1 MAKMKKLENK
11 LTAEIASRKD
21 ELVLYGDIIPNPDK
35 VLLTRGRG
43 RNLEIYEDLETDAH
57 VRTVISKRKR
67 AVTSREWFVNE
78 ADGSEEATKSAELV
92 RKCLNLINLDRLT
105 EDLLDAVLKGYSVAE
120 IMWGYD
126 ENEKIIRPLEIRSR
140 KPQRFI
146 FKQAENDCE
155 LRLLTLDSPIDG
167 IEVPERKFIV
177 FTYDRRFDN
186 PYGFGLGNSL
196 FWPVLFKR
204 KGITFWLTFCDKFG
218 SPTSVGK
225 YPASAS
231 DSERA
236 TLREALEA
244 IANDYGIIVPEGMEV
259 SLLEASK
266 ASTDTY
272 EKLARFM
279 DEQISEIVLG
289 ETGSTNQS
297 NGGGS
302 RARDQIGNEIRLETA
317 KADADMLCQVLND
330 SLVRWIIELNMP
342 GAPLKEAL
350 LKAGLA
356 KDIRGSFDSEILQ
369 PVFSVM
375 ASNAKNDALAEF
387 KDIINNTLNGVCA
400 TGIDSKILEAAI
412 NFFEFQYREGDFGGA
427 PKGLMYEIKAYATWL
442 YDDGN
447 AWDTLK
453 FDKYFKSL
461 REKIGTT
468 YFTDLIK
475 KYLLDNT
482 HASFVVCAPSKTLN
496 EEREAKLKEKLAKFK
511 STLTKAELEKMI
523 EDTASLKKYQATP

>member
-302 RARDQIGNEIRLETA
+302 RARDQVGNEIRLETA

-330 SLVRWIIELNMP
+330 SLVRWIVELNMP
-342 GAPLKEAL
+342 GAPLPKL
-350 LKAGLA
+350 WR
-356 KDIRGSFDSEILQ
+356 D
-369 PVFSVM
+369 
-375 ASNAKNDALAEF
+375 
-387 KDIINNTLNGVCA
+387 
-400 TGIDSKILEAAI
+400 
-412 NFFEFQYREGDFGGA
+412 FEEGED
-427 PKGLMYEIKAYATWL
+427 
-442 YDDGN
+442 
-447 AWDTLK
+447 
-453 FDKYFKSL
+453 
-461 REKIGTT
+461 
-468 YFTDLIK
+468 
-475 KYLLDNT
+475 
-482 HASFVVCAPSKTLN
+482 
-496 EEREAKLKEKLAKFK
+496 LKEKAGRDNILAGMGVKFTKEYFKENYNLRDEDFELSEDNGK
-511 STLTKAELEKMI
+511 SKVTLPDVKEFAGENAVEIATDTLEAQELERQMSGILEPVIKLVKTGKSYEEIM
-523 EDTASLKKYQATP
+523 EHLVETYDFMNSDALQDMLDRAFFLTNAWSRLNAK

>member
-1 MAKMKKLENK
+1 MAKMKKLERE

-43 RNLEIYEDLETDAH
+43 KNLEIYEDLETDAH

-78 ADGSEEATKSAELV
+78 ADGSEEASKSAELV

-126 ENEKIIRPLEIRSR
+126 ENEKIIRPIEIRSR

-146 FKQAENDCE
+146 FKQTENDCE

-266 ASTDTY
+266 TSTDTY

-302 RARDQIGNEIRLETA
+302 RARDQVGNEIRLETA

-330 SLVRWIIELNMP
+330 SLVRWIVELNMP
-342 GAPLKEAL
+342 GAPLPKL
-350 LKAGLA
+350 WR
-356 KDIRGSFDSEILQ
+356 D
-369 PVFSVM
+369 
-375 ASNAKNDALAEF
+375 
-387 KDIINNTLNGVCA
+387 
-400 TGIDSKILEAAI
+400 
-412 NFFEFQYREGDFGGA
+412 FEEGED
-427 PKGLMYEIKAYATWL
+427 
-442 YDDGN
+442 
-447 AWDTLK
+447 
-453 FDKYFKSL
+453 
-461 REKIGTT
+461 
-468 YFTDLIK
+468 
-475 KYLLDNT
+475 
-482 HASFVVCAPSKTLN
+482 
-496 EEREAKLKEKLAKFK
+496 LKEKAGRDNILAGMGVKFTK
-511 STLTKAELEKMI
+511 EYFKENYNLRDEDFELSEDNGKDKAAFPDLKEFAGENAVEIATDTLEAQELERQMSGILEPVIKLVKTGKSYEEIM
-523 EDTASLKKYQATP
+523 EHLVETYDFMNSDALQDMLDRAFFLTNAWSRLNAK

>member
-1 MAKMKKLENK
+1 MAKMKKLERE

-78 ADGSEEATKSAELV
+78 ADGSDEASKSAELV

-177 FTYDRRFDN
+177 FTYDKRFDN

-231 DSERA
+231 DNERA

-330 SLVRWIIELNMP
+330 SLVRWIVELNMP
-342 GAPLKEAL
+342 GAPLPKL
-350 LKAGLA
+350 WR
-356 KDIRGSFDSEILQ
+356 D
-369 PVFSVM
+369 
-375 ASNAKNDALAEF
+375 
-387 KDIINNTLNGVCA
+387 
-400 TGIDSKILEAAI
+400 
-412 NFFEFQYREGDFGGA
+412 FEEGED
-427 PKGLMYEIKAYATWL
+427 
-442 YDDGN
+442 
-447 AWDTLK
+447 
-453 FDKYFKSL
+453 
-461 REKIGTT
+461 
-468 YFTDLIK
+468 
-475 KYLLDNT
+475 
-482 HASFVVCAPSKTLN
+482 
-496 EEREAKLKEKLAKFK
+496 LKEKAGRDNILAGMGVKFTKEYFKENYNLRDEDFELSEENGK
-511 STLTKAELEKMI
+511 SKVTFPDVKEFAGENAVEIATDTLEAQELEHQMSGILEPVIKLVKTGKSYEEIM
-523 EDTASLKKYQATP
+523 EHLVETYDFMNSDALQDMLDRAFFLTNAWSRLNAK

>member
-1 MAKMKKLENK
+1 MAKMKKLERE

-43 RNLEIYEDLETDAH
+43 KNLEIYEDLETDAH

-78 ADGSEEATKSAELV
+78 ADGSEEASKSAELV

-126 ENEKIIRPLEIRSR
+126 ENEKIIRPIEIRSR

-146 FKQAENDCE
+146 FKQTENDCE

-236 TLREALEA
+236 TLKEALEA

-266 ASTDTY
+266 TSTDTY

-302 RARDQIGNEIRLETA
+302 RARDQVGNEIRLETA
-317 KADADMLCQVLND
+317 KADADMLCNVLND
-330 SLVRWIIELNMP
+330 SLVKWIVELNMP
-342 GAPLKEAL
+342 GAPLPKL
-350 LKAGLA
+350 WR
-356 KDIRGSFDSEILQ
+356 D
-369 PVFSVM
+369 
-375 ASNAKNDALAEF
+375 
-387 KDIINNTLNGVCA
+387 
-400 TGIDSKILEAAI
+400 
-412 NFFEFQYREGDFGGA
+412 FEEGED
-427 PKGLMYEIKAYATWL
+427 
-442 YDDGN
+442 
-447 AWDTLK
+447 
-453 FDKYFKSL
+453 
-461 REKIGTT
+461 
-468 YFTDLIK
+468 
-475 KYLLDNT
+475 
-482 HASFVVCAPSKTLN
+482 
-496 EEREAKLKEKLAKFK
+496 LKEKAGRDNILAGMGVKFTKEYFKENYNLRDEDFELSEDNGK
-511 STLTKAELEKMI
+511 SKVTFPDVKEFAGENAVEIATDTLEAQELERQMSGILEPVIKLVKTGKSYEEIM
-523 EDTASLKKYQATP
+523 EHLVETYDFMNSDALQDMLDRAFFLTNAWSRLNAK

>member
-1 MAKMKKLENK
+1 MAKMKKLERE
-11 LTAEIASRKD
+11 LTAEIASRRD

-43 RNLEIYEDLETDAH
+43 RNLEIYEELETDAH

-78 ADGSEEATKSAELV
+78 ADGSDEASKSAELV

-177 FTYDRRFDN
+177 FTYDKRFDN

-231 DSERA
+231 DNERA
-236 TLREALEA
+236 TLRQALEA

-266 ASTDTY
+266 VSTDTY

-302 RARDQIGNEIRLETA
+302 RARDQVGNEIRLETA

-330 SLVRWIIELNMP
+330 SLVRWIVELNMP
-342 GAPLKEAL
+342 GAPLPKLWRDFEEGED
-350 LKAGLA
+350 LKGKADRDNILAGLGVRFT
-356 KDIRGSFDSEILQ
+356 KEYFKENYNLRDEDFELSEDNWKSKVTFPDVKEFAGENAVEIATDTLEAQELERQMSGILE
-369 PVFSVM
+369 PVIKLVKTGKSYEEIMEHLVETYDFMNSDALQDM
-375 ASNAKNDALAEF
+375 LDRAFFLTNAWSRLNAK
-387 KDIINNTLNGVCA
+387 
-400 TGIDSKILEAAI
+400 
-412 NFFEFQYREGDFGGA
+412 
-427 PKGLMYEIKAYATWL
+427 
-442 YDDGN
+442 
-447 AWDTLK
+447 
-453 FDKYFKSL
+453 
-461 REKIGTT
+461 
-468 YFTDLIK
+468 
-475 KYLLDNT
+475 
-482 HASFVVCAPSKTLN
+482 
-496 EEREAKLKEKLAKFK
+496 
-511 STLTKAELEKMI
+511 
-523 EDTASLKKYQATP
+523 